1 MVKGSRG
8 VVMGVQ
14 RGGQGDLEGWSRD
27 PEGWSWGSRG
37 VVRGI

>member
-14 RGGQGDLEGWSRD
+14 RGGQGDLEGWS
-27 PEGWSWGSRG
+27 GGIWSGG
-37 VVRGI
+37 